1 MSDTKIKKIDYSN
14 EGIYNPLDL
23 KLIYDSLEDEE
34 ELIFFNV
41 EEKITFNKYMIYLNC
56 LEANNLIKL
65 KIYESC
71 INKIRK
77 IKIIKL
83 KEGVENEN
91 ESNRS

>member
-23 KLIYDSLEDEE
+23 KLIYDSLEDKE

-41 EEKITFNKYMIYLNC
+41 EEKIAFNKYMIYLNC

-71 INKIRK
+71 ITKARR

-83 KEGVENEN
+83 
-91 ESNRS
+91 

>member
-1 MSDTKIKKIDYSN
+1 MSDTKINKIDYKDEN
-14 EGIYNPLDL
+14 IYNSLDL
-23 KLIYDSLEDEE
+23 EIIYNSLEDEE

-41 EEKITFNKYMIYLNC
+41 EEKIAFNKYMIYLNC

-71 INKIRK
+71 ITKARR

-83 KEGVENEN
+83 
-91 ESNRS
+91 

>member
-71 INKIRK
+71 ITKVRRV
-77 IKIIKL
+77 KIIKL
-83 KEGVENEN
+83 
-91 ESNRS
+91 